1 MIEGK
6 SVIAVIP
13 ARGGSKGLVRK
24 NIRDVADRPLIAWT
38 IEEAKK
44 SKYIDRLILSSD
56 DPEIISVARNWGCD
70 VPFVRP
76 AELAMDDTPGVAP
89 LLHALTCIP
98 EKYDYAL
105 LLQPTSPL
113 RLAADIDGCLEMC
126 AKRWAPACVTVT
138 EPAKSPYWMY
148 RLDADDR
155 LVPLMDK
162 GYTSQRRQDLPT
174 VYVLNGAV
182 YAVRTGWVEQHQTF
196 LTPETAAYIMPH
208 ERSLDVDTELDL
220 EICELLLSRRQKT
233 CS

>member
-13 ARGGSKGLVRK
+13 ARGGSKGLPGK
-24 NIRDVADRPLIAWT
+24 NIREIAGKPLIAWT
-38 IEEAKK
+38 ILEAKK
-44 SKYIDRLILSSD
+44 SKYIDRLILSSED
-56 DPEIISVARNWGCD
+56 EEIINAAKAWDCE

-76 AELAMDDTPGVAP
+76 KELAQDDTPGIEPV
-89 LLHALTCIP
+89 LHAIEAIP
-98 EKYDYAL
+98 AKYDYAL

-126 AKRWAPACVTVT
+126 HRRGTPACVTVT
-138 EPAKSPYWMY
+138 EPEKSPYWMY
-148 RLDADDR
+148 RLDTGDR

-174 VYVLNGAV
+174 AYVLNGAV
-182 YAVRTGWVEQHQTF
+182 YAVRTGWVEQYRTF
-196 LTPETAAYIMPH
+196 LTPETAAYVMPR
-208 ERSLDVDTELDL
+208 ERSIDVDSEQD
-220 EICELLLSRRQKT
+220 IIVCELLLSLRGET

>member
-1 MIEGK
+1 MIEDK

-13 ARGGSKGLVRK
+13 ARGGSKGLPGK
-24 NIRDVADRPLIAWT
+24 NIREIAGKPLIAWT
-38 IEEAKK
+38 IEEAKR
-44 SKYIDRLILSSD
+44 SRYIDRLVLSSD
-56 DPEIISVARNWGCD
+56 DPEIIGVARNWGCD
-70 VPFVRP
+70 VPFIRQ

-89 LLHALTCIP
+89 LLHALACIS

-113 RLAADIDGCLEMC
+113 RLAADIDGCLERC
-126 AKRWAPACVTVT
+126 TKRSAPACVTVT

-148 RLDADDR
+148 QLDAGDR

-182 YAVRTGWVEQHQTF
+182 YAVKAGWVEQHRTF
-196 LTPETAAYIMPH
+196 LTPETVAYVMPH
-208 ERSLDVDTELDL
+208 ERSIDVDSEQDL
-220 EICELLLSRRQKT
+220 TICELLLTRRGET